1 MKEMRQR
8 MQDLGRRA
16 AQVKEALD
24 SAPARVAQVRDAV
37 AQTRAQVQQLRREVH
52 ASVVSLQAGDGDRL
66 ASILA
71 EIVGNTETLR
81 LAGYHLAGIEY
92 EIDPVQRVFLLL
104 DKVEA
109 VPVGQLASLQAA
121 HATHPAIHGLLGTLT
136 RAETLGASLSLPD
149 QELWRVRVEVGPA
162 PAVRLCWRPV
172 VEEPASSV
180 PAAPPVLSAT
190 PASSSILGEGS
201 FFERRPAG
209 SSSGVAAS
217 AVPIE
222 DSKAMSARPPGSAP
236 GPAPAS
242 APVAP
247 GGSILDRFK
256 KMPDLTRRGH

>member
-1 MKEMRQR
+1 MRQR

-52 ASVVSLQAGDGDRL
+52 ASVVNLQAADGDRL

-71 EIVGNTETLR
+71 EIVGNAETLR
-81 LAGYHLAGIEY
+81 LAGYHLVGIEY

-104 DKVEA
+104 DKGEA
-109 VPVGQLASLQAA
+109 VSAGQLASLQAA
-121 HATHPAIHGLLGTLT
+121 HATHPAIHGLLGAIT
-136 RAETLGASLSLPD
+136 RAETLGASLSLPE

-172 VEEPASSV
+172 VEDQAPPA
-180 PAAPPVLSAT
+180 PAAPPVLSSP

-209 SSSGVAAS
+209 VSTGPTQVTRPMEATRPAPAGPSDSVSGPAS
-217 AVPIE
+217 T
-222 DSKAMSARPPGSAP
+222 
-236 GPAPAS
+236 PAPAS
-242 APVAP
+242 P
-247 GGSILDRFK
+247 GGSLLDRFK

>member
-1 MKEMRQR
+1 MKEIGQR

-24 SAPARVAQVRDAV
+24 AAPARVAQVRDAV

-52 ASVVSLQAGDGDRL
+52 ASVVSLQAADGDRL

-71 EIVGNTETLR
+71 EIVGNAETLG

-104 DKVEA
+104 DKLEVVSA
-109 VPVGQLASLQAA
+109 GQLASLQAA
-121 HATHPAIHGLLGTLT
+121 HATHPAIHGLLGAIT

-149 QELWRVRVEVGPA
+149 QEFWRVRVEVGPA
-162 PAVRLCWRPV
+162 PAVRLCWRPMGEV
-172 VEEPASSV
+172 PAPSG
-180 PAAPPVLSAT
+180 PAAPPVLGPT
-190 PASSSILGEGS
+190 PTSSSILGEGS

-209 SSSGVAAS
+209 AS
-217 AVPIE
+217 PGAVPSTGPRE
-222 DSKAMSARPPGSAP
+222 ASSQPTASTSGSAPSP
-236 GPAPAS
+236 GPAPA
-242 APVAP
+242 PVSP
-247 GGSILDRFK
+247 GGSVLDRFK

>member
-24 SAPARVAQVRDAV
+24 SAPGRVAQVRDAV

-52 ASVVSLQAGDGDRL
+52 ASVVSLQAADGDRL

-71 EIVGNTETLR
+71 EIVGNAETLR

-109 VPVGQLASLQAA
+109 VPAGQLASLQAA
-121 HATHPAIHGLLGTLT
+121 HATHPAIHGLLGAIT
-136 RAETLGASLSLPD
+136 RAETLGASIPLPD
-149 QELWRVRVEVGPA
+149 QEMWRLRVEVGPA
-162 PAVRLCWRPV
+162 PAVRLYWRPA
-172 VEEPASSV
+172 VEDQASPA
-180 PAAPPVLSAT
+180 PAAPPVLSPT

-201 FFERRPAG
+201 FFERRPAAQVTRPMEASSPAPSSPSG
-209 SSSGVAAS
+209 SVS
-217 AVPIE
+217 
-222 DSKAMSARPPGSAP
+222 GSAP
-236 GPAPAS
+236 APAPVS
-242 APVAP
+242 P

-256 KMPDLTRRGH
+256 KMPDLTRRGG